1 MQPQHDG
8 VLQDGQVAQASRAAF
23 LHAGTACP
31 TVGTHDVVVSACEM
45 QLKLLGSEYL
55 MDDTEFWETEQ
66 HFDTMEVH
74 EHGFLLLEVG
84 ISRIL

>member
-1 MQPQHDG
+1 
-8 VLQDGQVAQASRAAF
+8 
-23 LHAGTACP
+23 
-31 TVGTHDVVVSACEM
+31 M